1 MNGVKSM
8 LAVVIN
14 GVALAEFIALGAIA
28 WAPGLV
34 MVAGGIAGGYAGA
47 ASARRIDQQYV
58 RGLVTVVAWAMTLYF
73 FVR

>member
-1 MNGVKSM
+1 
-8 LAVVIN
+8 
-14 GVALAEFIALGAIA
+14 VALVEFIALGAIA

-47 ASARRIDQQYV
+47 ATARRVEQRYV
-58 RGLVTVVAWAMTLYF
+58 RALVTVVAWAMTFYF